1 MNDIASRMNEYG
13 RRATPFLFVIDYEK
27 KKPFLSPID
36 QIDPENIL
44 YYLDGFSNAKPDTT
58 SPEKKLEFK
67 SIPVSKERYNKAFET
82 VQSNILHGNS
92 FLLNLTMPSR
102 VEMNLSL
109 RDIFYLSRARYKL
122 WFHDEFVVFSPE
134 TFVRIREQKI
144 STFPMKG
151 TIDANLPD
159 AEQHLRHSAKELA
172 EHHTIVDLM
181 RNDLSMVA
189 KNVRVDRFQFIDRIS
204 TNRKTLLQMSSEI
217 SGELPIDYKNRL
229 GDILFSML
237 PAGSISGAPK
247 KKTLEIISEA
257 EQYDRGF
264 YTGVFG
270 IFDGKTLDSGVM
282 IRFIE
287 KTAGGFIYKSGG
299 GITSQSDPEEEYR
312 ELLDK
317 IYIPL

>member
-1 MNDIASRMNEYG
+1 
-13 RRATPFLFVIDYEK
+13 
-27 KKPFLSPID
+27 
-36 QIDPENIL
+36 
-44 YYLDGFSNAKPDTT
+44 
-58 SPEKKLEFK
+58 
-67 SIPVSKERYNKAFET
+67 
-82 VQSNILHGNS
+82 
-92 FLLNLTMPSR
+92 
-102 VEMNLSL
+102 
-109 RDIFYLSRARYKL
+109 
-122 WFHDEFVVFSPE
+122 
-134 TFVRIREQKI
+134 
-144 STFPMKG
+144 
-151 TIDANLPD
+151 
-159 AEQHLRHSAKELA
+159 
-172 EHHTIVDLM
+172 M
-181 RNDLSMVA
+181 RNDLGMVA